1 MENQLVN
8 NDKITVFLEGL
19 ISKLNVDAQV
29 ERSET
34 EEGVFYRIVGKDAH
48 KVIGY
53 RGEALDA
60 IQSMA
65 SLLVDEE
72 EGKRIYVDA
81 ENYREKRR
89 DVLTKLANR
98 LAYKAHK
105 TRKRQALEPMNPYER
120 RIIHCALQNSDVA
133 ETISE
138 GEGKDRHIVVVP
150 KNEGNKDRV
159 IEETPIAY
167 GKSSFAQ
174 KGFAKTRSFGGKK
187 RRF

>member
-1 MENQLVN
+1 MDNQAQI
-8 NDKITVFLEGL
+8 NDKITAFLEGVV
-19 ISKLNVDAQV
+19 SKLNLDASV
-29 ERSET
+29 EMEET
-34 EEGVFYRIVGKDAH
+34 AEGTYYKIVGKDAH

-60 IQSMA
+60 LQSMA

-72 EGKRIYVDA
+72 EGKRVYVDA
-81 ENYREKRR
+81 ENYRQKRK
-89 DVLTKLANR
+89 DVLTKLAHR

-105 TRKRQALEPMNPYER
+105 TKRRQALEPMNPYER
-120 RIIHCALQNSDVA
+120 RVIHCALQDSDIA
-133 ETISE
+133 ETVSE

-150 KNEGNKDRV
+150 KNEGNADKA
-159 IEETPIAY
+159 IEDTPISY
-167 GKSSFAQ
+167 GKSTFSQ

>member
-1 MENQLVN
+1 MENQTTN
-8 NDKITVFLEGL
+8 NERISAFLQGVVE
-19 ISKLNVDAQV
+19 KLNVDARV
-29 ERSET
+29 EQHET
-34 EEGVFYRIVGKDAH
+34 ADGVYYKIVGKDAH

-60 IQSMA
+60 LQCMA

-72 EGKRIYVDA
+72 EAKRIYVDA
-81 ENYREKRR
+81 ENYREKRK
-89 DVLTKLANR
+89 DVLTKLAHR
-98 LAYKAHK
+98 LAIKAHK
-105 TRKRQALEPMNPYER
+105 TKKRQALEPMNPYER
-120 RIIHCALQNSDVA
+120 RVIHCALQNSDIA

-150 KNEGNKDRV
+150 KNESAQDRV
-159 IEETPIAY
+159 LEETPIAY
-167 GKSSFAQ
+167 GKSNFAQ